1 MFKWSWLSVVLIWAS
16 LAQGAQGAQEG
27 EGEPASL
34 TVATDVWPPFRI
46 LRADGRFEG
55 LDVDILAALAR
66 HLDIPIKV
74 ERFPWG
80 RALQRMQTGQVDL
93 MIGLAKTPERTAFID
108 YLQPAYYECR
118 PAFYAEP
125 LLAAQIRRYGDLA
138 HHEVGYVLK
147 SSYFSPFDEDK
158 SLNKHGVPTEEQLLG
173 MVSRGHLP
181 LMIGTDCQVD
191 YALSLANPAGLI
203 KTRYR
208 PDKPVTLYLG
218 MSKHSK
224 AQPLKERIQAALAEL
239 VASGELAQLASHYKP
254 GE

>member
-16 LAQGAQGAQEG
+16 LAQEAQGLPDGQGA
-27 EGEPASL
+27 PAML

-46 LRADGRFEG
+46 LKSDGSFEG

-66 HLDIPIKV
+66 HIDVPIKV

-80 RALQRMQTGQVDL
+80 RALHRMQTGQVDL
-93 MIGLAKTPERTAFID
+93 MIGLAKTPERTVFID
-108 YLQPAYYECR
+108 YLQPAYYQCR

-147 SSYFSPFDEDK
+147 SVYFNPFDGDRALE
-158 SLNKHGVPTEEQLLG
+158 KHGVATEEQLLG

-191 YALSLANPAGLI
+191 YALSRANPAGLI

-218 MSKHSK
+218 MSKHSR
-224 AQPLKERIQAALAEL
+224 ALPLKGKLEAALSEM
-239 VASGELAQLASHYKP
+239 VASGEIGRLAERYKP
-254 GE
+254 R